1 MKDRVIKV
9 IEDTLIRSS
18 SSSSS
23 SDNNNNAPP
32 LNAMEALITAVI
44 DENVH
49 FDCMYFLLRRVSLIF

>member
-1 MKDRVIKV
+1 VIKV
-9 IEDTLIRSS
+9 IEDTPIL

-32 LNAMEALITAVI
+32 LNAMEVLLTAVI

-49 FDCMYFLLRRVSLIF
+49 FDCMYFLLRSGESLIF

>member
-18 SSSSS
+18 SS
-23 SDNNNNAPP
+23 DNNNNAPA

-49 FDCMYFLLRRVSLIF
+49 LDT